1 MSLAAISNPFH
12 SPVVSD
18 PWEGPEIDVI
28 SVHQSAFA
36 RCCEAVA
43 TVRARPHS
51 ASVLVYGESGSG
63 KTHLLARLRARVAG
77 EETAR
82 EFSEGHL
89 RLGATARQRAHDLAP
104 SARLPGKDLLR
115 RSGDGGAQLE
125 RLLLGL
131 LSKYRLISGDGPLWL
146 AQRRQEARRD
156 DLPCRAGRVIR
167 SDG

>member
-1 MSLAAISNPFH
+1 LSLAAISNPFH

-18 PWEGPEIDVI
+18 PWEGPEIDVT

-43 TVRARPHS
+43 AVRARPNS

-77 EETAR
+77 EGDGSGSFQKAIFVSAPLRASAR
-82 EFSEGHL
+82 MIWRHL
-89 RLGATARQRAHDLAP
+89 RDCLVG
-104 SARLPGKDLLR
+104 DLLR

-131 LSKYRLISGDGPLWL
+131 LSKHRLISGDGPLWL
-146 AQRRQEARRD
+146 AQR
-156 DLPCRAGRVIR
+156 
-167 SDG
+167 

>member
-1 MSLAAISNPFH
+1 MG
-12 SPVVSD
+12 
-18 PWEGPEIDVI
+18 GPEIDVI

-82 EFSEGHL
+82 EFSEAIFVSAPL
-89 RLGATARQRAHDLAP
+89 RASARMIWPICATAWSRISCAGQAMA
-104 SARLPGKDLLR
+104 ARNSNGCCW
-115 RSGDGGAQLE
+115 AF
-125 RLLLGL
+125 
-131 LSKYRLISGDGPLWL
+131 
-146 AQRRQEARRD
+146 
-156 DLPCRAGRVIR
+156 
-167 SDG
+167 